1 MGRKGSS
8 GYHGFAMDL
17 LRHAFA
23 VALLSL
29 CAGAV
34 AAAAG
39 RPFVCCADASS
50 EGIDRVDDH
59 TVRFRLRSPNG
70 SVDYAGVYRQ

>member
-8 GYHGFAMDL
+8 GYHGFAMGL

-29 CAGAV
+29 CAGA
-34 AAAAG
+34 AAAG
-39 RPFVCCADASS
+39 RPVVYCADASS

-59 TVRFRLRSPNG
+59 TVRFRLKSPNG